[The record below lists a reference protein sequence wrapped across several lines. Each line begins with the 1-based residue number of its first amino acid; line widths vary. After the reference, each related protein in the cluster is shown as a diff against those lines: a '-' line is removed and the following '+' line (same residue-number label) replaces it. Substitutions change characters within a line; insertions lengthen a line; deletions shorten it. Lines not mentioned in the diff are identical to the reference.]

1 LSGADQQPSPWP
13 AIDQDGRSSS
23 TPVKQVSFASEVV
36 RSLGRFAAFSG
47 GLALL
52 VWLTWVMLDFRHLQ
66 SGFTLP

>member
-1 LSGADQQPSPWP
+1 
-13 AIDQDGRSSS
+13 
-23 TPVKQVSFASEVV
+23 VKQVSFASEVV